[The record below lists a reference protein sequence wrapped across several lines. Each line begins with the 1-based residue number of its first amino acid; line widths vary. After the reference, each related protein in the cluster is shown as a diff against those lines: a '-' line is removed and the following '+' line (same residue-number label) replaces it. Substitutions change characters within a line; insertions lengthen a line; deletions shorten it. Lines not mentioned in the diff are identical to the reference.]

1 MWSAFYIA
9 TGLFLFFNLDVVK
22 LVPETNYCT
31 LKNCPA
37 DKELPHIGCNNEGN
51 WSSQCGTE
59 PKIVSLSSKT
69 QNFILH
75 YHNTYRDIVAGSKFH
90 RLPNAARML
99 QMKWDRD
106 LAYLAEL
113 LVKRCDLQ
121 PTKHCISTEVFS
133 SPGYHAVYNKFKA
146 NASKLKII
154 RSQLNAWY
162 DQYKHVSAPSLID
175 GLSIDNKEIGHF
187 LRMMVGP
194 SSRLGCAIAR
204 IKKDKWTHQWLSC
217 LYSCSP
223 KKHSI
228 LYEYS
233 AKPAMYCSTGVD
245 GKFQHLCNVSEPVV
259 DCKHSELFKAVI
271 SNDTASI
278 IRGMMNKQVKSRTL
292 CGICSICCQ
301 WWDWAKGTWGLVT
314 NTWSTIVGGSGG
326 GGGGED
332 EGEE

>member
-1 MWSAFYIA
+1 M
-9 TGLFLFFNLDVVK
+9 
-22 LVPETNYCT
+22 
-31 LKNCPA
+31 
-37 DKELPHIGCNNEGN
+37 
-51 WSSQCGTE
+51 
-59 PKIVSLSSKT
+59 
-69 QNFILH
+69 
-75 YHNTYRDIVAGSKFH
+75 
-90 RLPNAARML
+90 
-99 QMKWDRD
+99 
-106 LAYLAEL
+106 
-113 LVKRCDLQ
+113 
-121 PTKHCISTEVFS
+121 IS
-133 SPGYHAVYNKFKA
+133 N
-146 NASKLKII
+146 
-154 RSQLNAWY
+154 
-162 DQYKHVSAPSLID
+162 SLIK
-175 GLSIDNKEIGHF
+175 SISGIWLFDIFFYFSKEIGHF

-194 SSRLGCAIAR
+194 SNRLGCAIAR
-204 IKKDKWTHQWLSC
+204 IEKDKWTHQWLSC

-245 GKFQHLCNVSEPVV
+245 GSFQHLCNVSEPVV

-326 GGGGED
+326 GGGGGED
-332 EGEE
+332 EDEE